1 MILQLFKSY
10 VSDRFHLLEEF
21 LQFNGQANSSF
32 DPNDGKRGCC
42 HQVFLFTDVKLC
54 RKLYYPKKE
63 LSFGKSLAL
72 LKCQFHFK
80 QYMKIKRV
88 YFGIKL
94 YKLTSSNGTSFNSRK
109 RMFHDGDEL
118 AYVHELVYD
127 FMRNFL
133 LNTSYC
139 NKNQN
144 RRRPASKNC
153 VYLWLLPK

>member
-1 MILQLFKSY
+1 MLVIDFTYLRNFY
-10 VSDRFHLLEEF
+10 
-21 LQFNGQANSSF
+21 SSMAKQT
-32 DPNDGKRGCC
+32 PALIPMMGKEA
-42 HQVFLFTDVKLC
+42 VVTKFTDVKLC

-118 AYVHELVYD
+118 VYVHELVYD